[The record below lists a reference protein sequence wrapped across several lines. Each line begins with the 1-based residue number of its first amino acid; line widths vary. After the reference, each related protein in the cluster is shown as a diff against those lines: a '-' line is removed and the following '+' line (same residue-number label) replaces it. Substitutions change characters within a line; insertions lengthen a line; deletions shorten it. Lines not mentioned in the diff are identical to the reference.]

1 MLKSLSI
8 KNIVLIEKLKLS
20 YETGFSVFSGE
31 TGAGKS
37 IILSSLGLAIGMRAD
52 FSLIRRG
59 KNEGVVIAEFQINKD
74 HLAYK
79 KIINHGLNSGN
90 DLILRRVLS
99 RDGVSKAFVNDNL
112 VTANFLKELGLILVE
127 IHGQN
132 EKIGLLDPSNHIKI
146 LDRYSNSEEKLSE
159 VRKSFS
165 NYKKLRKI
173 LYELEN
179 LESNKTSQL
188 QEIRNDLNLLENLN
202 LKEGEYED
210 LIKRRNLMAQ
220 HEKVFTAINNIN
232 NLLDGEQGNFLSNI
246 SKNSVNLEKIF
257 SDNNKIDE
265 VEALQKSIN
274 IMLIEGKDIIL
285 NISKIKDSFTFDQRG
300 LDQIEQRLFDINN
313 LSRRFKIEPENINS
327 KLLELKEELEVL
339 KNSSE
344 SYEKIKKKV
353 YLVKQ
358 QYDESSKIL
367 SEHRKKFATNL
378 AFLINNELAPLKLE
392 DARFEVEVIGKDKDK
407 QNENGIDNVKF
418 LVSINKGGAKG
429 EIHKVS
435 SGGELSRLMLA
446 INLVIANSLNKKTL
460 VFDEVDSGVSG
471 SVAEAIAIRLL
482 NLSKTQQIL
491 IVTHLP
497 QVAARGQ
504 QHFKTSK
511 SSKNN
516 ITVTGVRELS
526 YEDRIEEVASMI
538 SGDQITE
545 EARLLSEKLLNHTN
559 TI

>member
-1 MLKSLSI
+1 MLKSLII
-8 KNIVLIEKLKLS
+8 KNIVLIEKLKLN
-20 YETGFSVFSGE
+20 YDTGFSVFSGE

-52 FSLIRRG
+52 FSLIRKG
-59 KNEGVVIAEFQINKD
+59 ESEGVVIAEFQINKE

-79 KIINHGLNSGN
+79 KIIDHGLNSGN

-112 VTANFLKELGLILVE
+112 VTANFLKEIGLILVE

-146 LDRYSNSEEKLSE
+146 LDRYSNSDKKLLE
-159 VRKSFS
+159 VYKSFS

-173 LYELEN
+173 LSELEN
-179 LESNKTSQL
+179 LESNKTNQL
-188 QEIRNDLNLLENLN
+188 QEIQNDLNLLENLN
-202 LKEGEYED
+202 LKEGEYEN
-210 LIKRRNLMAQ
+210 LIKKRNLMAQ
-220 HEKVFTAINNIN
+220 HEKIFTAINNIN
-232 NLLDGEQGNFLSNI
+232 NLIDGEQGNFLSDI
-246 SKNSVNLEKIF
+246 SKNSANLEKIF

-274 IMLIEGKDIIL
+274 SMLIEGKDIIL
-285 NISKIKDSFTFDQRG
+285 NISKIKDSFTFDQRA

-327 KLLELKEELEVL
+327 KLIKLKEELEIL

-344 SYEKIKKKV
+344 NYEKIKNKV
-353 YLVKQ
+353 NLAKE
-358 QYDESSKIL
+358 QYDVNSKIL
-367 SEHRKKFATNL
+367 SEHRKKFASNL
-378 AFLINNELAPLKLE
+378 TKLINDELAPLKLE
-392 DARFEVEVIGKDKDK
+392 DARFEVVVVEKEKGK

-418 LVSINKGGAKG
+418 LVSMNKGGSKG

-446 INLVIANSLNKKTL
+446 INLVIANSMNKKTL
-460 VFDEVDSGVSG
+460 VFDEVDTGVSG

-516 ITVTGVRELS
+516 ITVTGVKELS

-538 SGDQITE
+538 SGDQITD
-545 EARLLSEKLLNHTN
+545 EARLLSERLLNH
-559 TI
+559 IA

>member
-1 MLKSLSI
+1 MLKSLII
-8 KNIVLIEKLKLS
+8 KNIVLIEKLKLN
-20 YETGFSVFSGE
+20 YDTGFTVFSGE

-52 FSLIRRG
+52 FSLIRKG
-59 KNEGVVIAEFQINKD
+59 ESEGVVIAEFQINKE

-79 KIINHGLNSGN
+79 KIIDHGLNSGN

-112 VTANFLKELGLILVE
+112 VTANFLKEIGLILVE

-146 LDRYSNSEEKLSE
+146 LDRYSNSDKKLLE
-159 VRKSFS
+159 VYKSFS

-173 LYELEN
+173 LSELEN
-179 LESNKTSQL
+179 LESNKTNQL
-188 QEIRNDLNLLENLN
+188 QEIQNDLNLLENLN
-202 LKEGEYED
+202 LKEGEYKS
-210 LIKRRNLMAQ
+210 LIKKRNLMAQ
-220 HEKVFTAINNIN
+220 HEKIFTALNNIN
-232 NLLDGEQGNFLSNI
+232 NLIDGEQGNFLSDI
-246 SKNSVNLEKIF
+246 SKNSANLEKIF

-274 IMLIEGKDIIL
+274 SMLIEGKDIIL
-285 NISKIKDSFTFDQRG
+285 NISKIKDSFTFDQRA

-327 KLLELKEELEVL
+327 KLIKLKEELEVL

-344 SYEKIKKKV
+344 NYEKIKNKV
-353 YLVKQ
+353 YLAKE
-358 QYDESSKIL
+358 QYDVNSKIL
-367 SEHRKKFATNL
+367 SEHRKKFASNL
-378 AFLINNELAPLKLE
+378 TELINDELAPLKLE
-392 DARFEVEVIGKDKDK
+392 DARFEVVVVEKEKDK

-418 LVSINKGGAKG
+418 LVSMNKGGSKG

-446 INLVIANSLNKKTL
+446 INLVIANSMNKKTL

-516 ITVTGVRELS
+516 ITITGVKELS

-538 SGDQITE
+538 SGDQITD
-545 EARLLSEKLLNHTN
+545 EARLLSERLLNH
-559 TI
+559 IA

>member
-1 MLKSLSI
+1 MLKSLII
-8 KNIVLIEKLKLS
+8 KNIVLIEKLKLN
-20 YETGFSVFSGE
+20 YDTGFSVFSGE

-52 FSLIRRG
+52 FSLIRKG
-59 KNEGVVIAEFQINKD
+59 ESEGVVIAEFQINKE

-79 KIINHGLNSGN
+79 KIIDHGLNSGN

-112 VTANFLKELGLILVE
+112 VTANFLKEIGLILVE

-146 LDRYSNSEEKLSE
+146 LDRYSNSDKKLLE
-159 VRKSFS
+159 VYKSFS

-173 LYELEN
+173 LSELEN
-179 LESNKTSQL
+179 LESNKTNQL
-188 QEIRNDLNLLENLN
+188 QEIQNDLNLLENLN
-202 LKEGEYED
+202 LKEGEYEN
-210 LIKRRNLMAQ
+210 LIKERNLMAQ
-220 HEKVFTAINNIN
+220 HEKIFTAINNIN
-232 NLLDGEQGNFLSNI
+232 NLIDGEQGNFLSDI
-246 SKNSVNLEKIF
+246 SKNSANLEKIF

-274 IMLIEGKDIIL
+274 SMLIEGKDIIL
-285 NISKIKDSFTFDQRG
+285 NISKIKDSFTFDQRA

-327 KLLELKEELEVL
+327 KLIKLKEELEVL

-344 SYEKIKKKV
+344 NYEKIKNKV
-353 YLVKQ
+353 NLAKE
-358 QYDESSKIL
+358 QYDVYSKIL
-367 SEHRKKFATNL
+367 SEHRKKFASNL
-378 AFLINNELAPLKLE
+378 TELINDELAPLKLE
-392 DARFEVEVIGKDKDK
+392 DARFEVVVVEKEKDK

-418 LVSINKGGAKG
+418 LVSMNKGGSKG

-446 INLVIANSLNKKTL
+446 INLVIANSMNKKTL
-460 VFDEVDSGVSG
+460 VFDEVDTGVSG

-511 SSKNN
+511 FSKNN
-516 ITVTGVRELS
+516 ITVTGVKELS

-538 SGDQITE
+538 SGDQITD
-545 EARLLSEKLLNHTN
+545 EARLLSERLLNH
-559 TI
+559 IV

>member
-1 MLKSLSI
+1 MLKSLII
-8 KNIVLIEKLKLS
+8 KNIVLIEKLKLN
-20 YETGFSVFSGE
+20 YDTGFSVFSGE

-52 FSLIRRG
+52 FSLIRKG
-59 KNEGVVIAEFQINKD
+59 ESEGVVIAEFQINKE

-79 KIINHGLNSGN
+79 KIIDHGLNSGN

-112 VTANFLKELGLILVE
+112 VTANFLKEIGLILVE

-146 LDRYSNSEEKLSE
+146 LDRYSNSDKKLLE
-159 VRKSFS
+159 VYKSFS

-173 LYELEN
+173 LSELEN
-179 LESNKTSQL
+179 LESNKTNQL
-188 QEIRNDLNLLENLN
+188 QEIQNDLNLLENLN

-210 LIKRRNLMAQ
+210 LIKKRNLMAQ
-220 HEKVFTAINNIN
+220 HEKIFTAINNIN
-232 NLLDGEQGNFLSNI
+232 NMIYGEQGNFLSNI
-246 SKNSVNLEKIF
+246 SKNSANLEKIF

-274 IMLIEGKDIIL
+274 SMLIEGKDIIL
-285 NISKIKDSFTFDQRG
+285 NISKIKDSFTFDQRA

-327 KLLELKEELEVL
+327 KLIKLKEELEVL

-344 SYEKIKKKV
+344 NYEKIKNKV
-353 YLVKQ
+353 YLAKE
-358 QYDESSKIL
+358 QYDVNSKIL
-367 SEHRKKFATNL
+367 SEHRKKFASNL
-378 AFLINNELAPLKLE
+378 TKLINDELAPLKLE
-392 DARFEVEVIGKDKDK
+392 DARFEVVVVEKEKDK

-418 LVSINKGGAKG
+418 LVSMNKGGSKG

-446 INLVIANSLNKKTL
+446 INLVIANSMNKKTL
-460 VFDEVDSGVSG
+460 VFDEVDTGVSG

-516 ITVTGVRELS
+516 ITVTGVKELS

-538 SGDQITE
+538 SGDQITD
-545 EARLLSEKLLNHTN
+545 EARLLSERLLNH
-559 TI
+559 IA

>member
-1 MLKSLSI
+1 MLKSLII
-8 KNIVLIEKLKLS
+8 KNIVLIEKLKLN
-20 YETGFSVFSGE
+20 YDTGFSVFSGE

-52 FSLIRRG
+52 FSLIRKG
-59 KNEGVVIAEFQINKD
+59 ESEGVVIAEFQINKE
-74 HLAYK
+74 HLAHK
-79 KIINHGLNSGN
+79 KIIDHGLNSGN

-112 VTANFLKELGLILVE
+112 VTANFLKEIGLILVE

-146 LDRYSNSEEKLSE
+146 LDRYSNSDKKLLE
-159 VRKSFS
+159 VYKSFS

-173 LYELEN
+173 LSELEN
-179 LESNKTSQL
+179 LESNKTNQL
-188 QEIRNDLNLLENLN
+188 QEIQNDLNLLENLN
-202 LKEGEYED
+202 LKEGEYEN
-210 LIKRRNLMAQ
+210 LIKKRNLMAQ
-220 HEKVFTAINNIN
+220 HEKIFTAINNIN
-232 NLLDGEQGNFLSNI
+232 NLIDGEQGNFLSDI
-246 SKNSVNLEKIF
+246 SKNSANLEKIF

-274 IMLIEGKDIIL
+274 SMLIEGKDIIL
-285 NISKIKDSFTFDQRG
+285 NISKIKDSFTFDQRA

-327 KLLELKEELEVL
+327 KLIKLKEELEVL

-344 SYEKIKKKV
+344 NYEKIKNKV
-353 YLVKQ
+353 ILAKE
-358 QYDESSKIL
+358 QYDVNSKIL
-367 SEHRKKFATNL
+367 SEHRKKFASNL
-378 AFLINNELAPLKLE
+378 TELINDELAPLKLE
-392 DARFEVEVIGKDKDK
+392 DARFEVVVVEKEKDK

-418 LVSINKGGAKG
+418 LVSMNKGGSKG

-446 INLVIANSLNKKTL
+446 INLVIANSMNKKTL
-460 VFDEVDSGVSG
+460 VFDEVDTGVSG

-511 SSKNN
+511 FSKNN
-516 ITVTGVRELS
+516 ITVTGVKELS

-538 SGDQITE
+538 SGDQITD
-545 EARLLSEKLLNHTN
+545 EARLLSERLLNHTA
-559 TI
+559 

>member
-1 MLKSLSI
+1 MLKSLII
-8 KNIVLIEKLKLS
+8 KNIVLIEKLKLN
-20 YETGFSVFSGE
+20 YDTGFSVFSGE

-52 FSLIRRG
+52 FSLIRKG
-59 KNEGVVIAEFQINKD
+59 ESEGVVIAEFQINKE

-79 KIINHGLNSGN
+79 KIIDHGLNSGN

-112 VTANFLKELGLILVE
+112 VTANFLKEIGLILVE

-146 LDRYSNSEEKLSE
+146 LDRYSNSDKKLLE
-159 VRKSFS
+159 VYKSFS

-173 LYELEN
+173 LSELEN

-188 QEIRNDLNLLENLN
+188 QEVQNDLNLLENLN

-210 LIKRRNLMAQ
+210 LIKKRNLMAQ
-220 HEKVFTAINNIN
+220 HEKIFTAINNIN
-232 NLLDGEQGNFLSNI
+232 NLIDGEQGNFLSDI
-246 SKNSVNLEKIF
+246 SKNSANLEKIF

-274 IMLIEGKDIIL
+274 SMLIEGKDIIL
-285 NISKIKDSFTFDQRG
+285 NISKIKDSFTFDQRA

-327 KLLELKEELEVL
+327 KLIKLKEELEVL

-344 SYEKIKKKV
+344 NYEKIKNKV
-353 YLVKQ
+353 YLAKE
-358 QYDESSKIL
+358 QYDVNSKIL
-367 SEHRKKFATNL
+367 SEHRKKFASNL
-378 AFLINNELAPLKLE
+378 TELINDELAPLKLE
-392 DARFEVEVIGKDKDK
+392 DARFEVVVFEKEKDK

-418 LVSINKGGAKG
+418 LVSMNKGGSKG

-446 INLVIANSLNKKTL
+446 INLVIANSMNKKTL
-460 VFDEVDSGVSG
+460 VFDEVDTGVSG

-516 ITVTGVRELS
+516 ITVTGVKELS

-538 SGDQITE
+538 SGDQITD
-545 EARLLSEKLLNHTN
+545 EARLLSERLLNHRA
-559 TI
+559 

>member
-1 MLKSLSI
+1 MLKSLII
-8 KNIVLIEKLKLS
+8 KNIVLIEKLKLN
-20 YETGFSVFSGE
+20 YDTGFSVFSGE

-52 FSLIRRG
+52 FSLIRKG
-59 KNEGVVIAEFQINKD
+59 ESEGVVIAEFQINKE

-79 KIINHGLNSGN
+79 KIIDHGLNSGN

-112 VTANFLKELGLILVE
+112 VTANFLKEIGLILVE

-146 LDRYSNSEEKLSE
+146 LDRYSNSNKKLLE
-159 VRKSFS
+159 VYKSFS
-165 NYKKLRKI
+165 NYKKLKKI

-179 LESNKTSQL
+179 LENNKTSQL
-188 QEIRNDLNLLENLN
+188 QEIQNDLSLLENLN
-202 LKEGEYED
+202 LKEGEYEN
-210 LIKRRNLMAQ
+210 LIKKRNLMAQ
-220 HEKVFTAINNIN
+220 HEKIFTAINNIN
-232 NLLDGEQGNFLSNI
+232 NLIDGEQGNFLSDI
-246 SKNSVNLEKIF
+246 SKNSANLEKIF

-274 IMLIEGKDIIL
+274 SMLIEGKDIIL
-285 NISKIKDSFTFDQRG
+285 NISKIKDSFTFDQRA

-327 KLLELKEELEVL
+327 KLIKLKEELEVL

-344 SYEKIKKKV
+344 NYEKIKNKV
-353 YLVKQ
+353 NLAKE
-358 QYDESSKIL
+358 QYDVYSKIL
-367 SEHRKKFATNL
+367 SEHRKKFASNL
-378 AFLINNELAPLKLE
+378 TELINDELAPLKLE
-392 DARFEVEVIGKDKDK
+392 DARFEVVVVEKEKDK

-418 LVSINKGGAKG
+418 LVSMNKGGSKG

-446 INLVIANSLNKKTL
+446 INLVIANSMNKKTL
-460 VFDEVDSGVSG
+460 VFDEVDTGVSG

-516 ITVTGVRELS
+516 ITVTGVKELS

-538 SGDQITE
+538 SGDKITD
-545 EARLLSEKLLNHTN
+545 EARLLSERLLNH
-559 TI
+559 IV

>member
-8 KNIVLIEKLKLS
+8 KNIVLINNLKLN
-20 YETGFSVFSGE
+20 YDTGFTVFSGE

-37 IILSSLGLAIGMRAD
+37 IILASLGLAIGQRAD
-52 FSLIRRG
+52 FSLIKKG
-59 KNEGVVIAEFQINKD
+59 ESEGVVVAEFQINRE
-74 HLAYK
+74 HLAFK

-146 LDRYSNSEEKLSE
+146 LDRYGNSDEKLLE
-159 VRKSFS
+159 VHKSFS

-188 QEIRNDLNLLENLN
+188 KEIQNDVNLLENLN
-202 LKEGEYED
+202 LKEGEFED
-210 LIKRRNLMAQ
+210 LIKKRNLMAQ
-220 HEKVFTAINNIN
+220 YEKIFTAINNIN
-232 NLLDGEQGNFLSNI
+232 NLIDGEQGNFLSNI
-246 SKNSVNLEKIF
+246 SKNSANLEKIF

-274 IMLIEGKDIIL
+274 SMLIEGKDIIL
-285 NISKIKDSFTFDQRG
+285 NISKIKDNFTFDQRA

-327 KLLELKEELEVL
+327 KLIKLKEELEVL

-344 SYEKIKKKV
+344 NYEKIKNKV
-353 YLVKQ
+353 YLAKE
-358 QYDESSKIL
+358 QYDVNSKIL
-367 SEHRKKFATNL
+367 SEHRKKFASNL
-378 AFLINNELAPLKLE
+378 TELINDELAPLKLE
-392 DARFEVEVIGKDKDK
+392 DARFEVVVVEKEKDK

-418 LVSINKGGAKG
+418 LVSMNKGGSKG

-446 INLVIANSLNKKTL
+446 INLVIANSMNKKTL
-460 VFDEVDSGVSG
+460 VFDEVDTGVSG

-482 NLSKTQQIL
+482 NLSKNQQIL

-516 ITVTGVRELS
+516 ITVTGVKELS

-538 SGDQITE
+538 SGDQITD
-545 EARLLSEKLLNHTN
+545 EARLLSERLLNH
-559 TI
+559 IV

>member
-1 MLKSLSI
+1 MLKSLII
-8 KNIVLIEKLKLS
+8 KNIVLIEKLKLN
-20 YETGFSVFSGE
+20 YDTGFSVFSGE

-52 FSLIRRG
+52 FSLIRKG
-59 KNEGVVIAEFQINKD
+59 ESEGVVIAEFQINKE

-79 KIINHGLNSGN
+79 KIIDHGLNSGN

-112 VTANFLKELGLILVE
+112 VTANFLKEIGLILVE

-146 LDRYSNSEEKLSE
+146 LDRYSNSDKKLLE
-159 VRKSFS
+159 VYKSFS

-173 LYELEN
+173 LSELEN
-179 LESNKTSQL
+179 LESNKTNQL
-188 QEIRNDLNLLENLN
+188 QEIQNDLNLLENLN
-202 LKEGEYED
+202 LKEGEYEN
-210 LIKRRNLMAQ
+210 LIKKRNLMAQ
-220 HEKVFTAINNIN
+220 HEKIFTAINNIN
-232 NLLDGEQGNFLSNI
+232 NLIDGEQGNFLSDI
-246 SKNSVNLEKIF
+246 SKNSANLEKIF

-274 IMLIEGKDIIL
+274 SMLIEGKDIIL
-285 NISKIKDSFTFDQRG
+285 NISKIKDSFTFDQRA

-327 KLLELKEELEVL
+327 KLIKLKEELEVL

-344 SYEKIKKKV
+344 NYEKIKNKV
-353 YLVKQ
+353 YLAKE
-358 QYDESSKIL
+358 QYDVNSKIL
-367 SEHRKKFATNL
+367 SEHRKKFASNL
-378 AFLINNELAPLKLE
+378 TELINDELAPLKLE
-392 DARFEVEVIGKDKDK
+392 DARFEVVVVEKEKDK

-418 LVSINKGGAKG
+418 LVSMNKGGSKG

-446 INLVIANSLNKKTL
+446 INLVIANSMNKKTL

-516 ITVTGVRELS
+516 ITVTGVKELS

-538 SGDQITE
+538 SGDQITD
-545 EARLLSEKLLNHTN
+545 EARLLSERLLNR
-559 TI
+559 IA

>member
-1 MLKSLSI
+1 MLRSLSI
-8 KNIVLIEKLKLS
+8 KNIVLIENLKLNYNS
-20 YETGFSVFSGE
+20 GFSVFSGE

-59 KNEGVVIAEFQINKD
+59 EKEGIVTAEFQINED

-90 DLILRRVLS
+90 DLILRRVLTTE
-99 RDGVSKAFVNDNL
+99 GISKAFVNDNL

-146 LDRYSNSEEKLSE
+146 LDKYSNSDQKLLE
-159 VRKSFS
+159 VYKSFN
-165 NYKKLRKI
+165 NYKKLHNI
-173 LYELEN
+173 LHELES
-179 LESNKTSQL
+179 LQSNKTSQL
-188 QEIRNDLNLLENLN
+188 QEIQNNLNLLENLN
-202 LKEGEYED
+202 LREGEYEK
-210 LIKRRNLMAQ
+210 LIKRRNLMVQ
-220 HEKVFTAINNIN
+220 HEKVFLAINNIN
-232 NLLDGEQGNFLSNI
+232 NLLEGEQASFLSNI
-246 SKNSVNLEKIF
+246 SKNSLTLEKVF
-257 SDNNKIDE
+257 SDNNKVDEID
-265 VEALQKSIN
+265 ALQKSIN
-274 IMLIEGKDIIL
+274 NILIEGKDIIQ
-285 NISKIKDSFTFDQRG
+285 NISKIKDNFVFDQRE

-313 LSRRFKIEPENINS
+313 LSRRFKVEPENINS
-327 KLLELKEELEVL
+327 KLVELREELEVL
-339 KNSSE
+339 NNSSE
-344 SYEKIKKKV
+344 SYEKIKNKV
-353 YLVKQ
+353 YQAQ
-358 QYDESSKIL
+358 QNYNKNSRVL
-367 SEHRKKFATNL
+367 SDHRKKFAINL
-378 AFLINNELAPLKLE
+378 QTLINKELSPLKLE
-392 DARFEVEVIGKDKDK
+392 DAKFEVEIIEKEQNK

-418 LVSINKGGAKG
+418 LVSMNKGGSKG

-482 NLSKTQQIL
+482 NLSKIQQVL

-511 SSKNN
+511 FSKNN
-516 ITVTGVRELS
+516 TAVTAVKELS

-545 EARLLSEKLLNHTN
+545 EARLLSEKLLNN
-559 TI
+559 

>member
-1 MLKSLSI
+1 MLKSLII
-8 KNIVLIEKLKLS
+8 KNIVLIEKLKLN
-20 YETGFSVFSGE
+20 YDTGFSVFSGE

-52 FSLIRRG
+52 FSLIRKG
-59 KNEGVVIAEFQINKD
+59 ESEGVVIAEFQINKE

-146 LDRYSNSEEKLSE
+146 LDRYSNSDKKLLE
-159 VRKSFS
+159 VYKSFS

-188 QEIRNDLNLLENLN
+188 QEIQNDLNLLENLN

-210 LIKRRNLMAQ
+210 LIKKRNLMAQ
-220 HEKVFTAINNIN
+220 HEKIFTAINNIN
-232 NLLDGEQGNFLSNI
+232 NLIDGEQGNFLSNI
-246 SKNSVNLEKIF
+246 SKNSANLEKIF

-274 IMLIEGKDIIL
+274 SMLIEGKDIIL

-327 KLLELKEELEVL
+327 KLIKLKEELEVL
-339 KNSSE
+339 ENSSE
-344 SYEKIKKKV
+344 NYEKIKNKV
-353 YLVKQ
+353 HLAKE

-378 AFLINNELAPLKLE
+378 ADLINNELAPLKLE
-392 DARFEVEVIGKDKDK
+392 DARFEVEVVEKEKDK

-418 LVSINKGGAKG
+418 LVSMNKGGSKG

-446 INLVIANSLNKKTL
+446 INLVIANSMNKKTL

-516 ITVTGVRELS
+516 ITVTGVKELS

-538 SGDQITE
+538 SGDQITD
-545 EARLLSEKLLNHTN
+545 EARLLSERLLNH
-559 TI
+559 IA

>member
-1 MLKSLSI
+1 MLKSLII
-8 KNIVLIEKLKLS
+8 KNIVLIEKLKLN
-20 YETGFSVFSGE
+20 YDTGFSVFSGE

-52 FSLIRRG
+52 FSLIRKG
-59 KNEGVVIAEFQINKD
+59 ESEGVVIAEFQINKE

-79 KIINHGLNSGN
+79 KIIDHGLNSGN

-112 VTANFLKELGLILVE
+112 VTANFLKEIGLILVE

-146 LDRYSNSEEKLSE
+146 LDRYSNSDKKLLE
-159 VRKSFS
+159 VYKSFS

-173 LYELEN
+173 LSELEN
-179 LESNKTSQL
+179 LESNKTNQL
-188 QEIRNDLNLLENLN
+188 QEIQNDLNLLENLN
-202 LKEGEYED
+202 LKEGEYEN
-210 LIKRRNLMAQ
+210 LIKKRNLMAQ
-220 HEKVFTAINNIN
+220 HEKIFTAINNIN
-232 NLLDGEQGNFLSNI
+232 NLIDGEQGNFLSDI
-246 SKNSVNLEKIF
+246 SKNSANLEKIF

-274 IMLIEGKDIIL
+274 SMLIESKDIIL
-285 NISKIKDSFTFDQRG
+285 NISKIKDSFTFDQRA

-327 KLLELKEELEVL
+327 KLIKLKEELEVL

-344 SYEKIKKKV
+344 NYEKIKNKV
-353 YLVKQ
+353 NLAKE
-358 QYDESSKIL
+358 QYDVYSKIL
-367 SEHRKKFATNL
+367 SEHRKKFASNL
-378 AFLINNELAPLKLE
+378 TELINDELAPLKLE
-392 DARFEVEVIGKDKDK
+392 DARFEVVVVEKEKDK

-418 LVSINKGGAKG
+418 LVNMNKGGSKG

-446 INLVIANSLNKKTL
+446 INLVIANSMNKKTL
-460 VFDEVDSGVSG
+460 VFDEVDTGVSG

-511 SSKNN
+511 FSKNN
-516 ITVTGVRELS
+516 ITVTGVKELS

-538 SGDQITE
+538 SGDQITD
-545 EARLLSEKLLNHTN
+545 EARLLSERLLNH
-559 TI
+559 IA

>member
-1 MLKSLSI
+1 MLKSLII
-8 KNIVLIEKLKLS
+8 KNIVLIEKLKLN
-20 YETGFSVFSGE
+20 YDTGFSVFSGE

-52 FSLIRRG
+52 FSLIRKG
-59 KNEGVVIAEFQINKD
+59 ESEGVVIAEFQINKE

-79 KIINHGLNSGN
+79 KIIDHGLNSGN

-112 VTANFLKELGLILVE
+112 VTANFLKEIGLILVE

-146 LDRYSNSEEKLSE
+146 LDRYSNSDKKLLE
-159 VRKSFS
+159 VYKSFS

-173 LYELEN
+173 LSELEN
-179 LESNKTSQL
+179 LESNKTNQL
-188 QEIRNDLNLLENLN
+188 QEIQNDLNLLENLN
-202 LKEGEYED
+202 LKEGEYEN
-210 LIKRRNLMAQ
+210 LIKKRNLMAQ
-220 HEKVFTAINNIN
+220 HEKIFTAINNIN
-232 NLLDGEQGNFLSNI
+232 NLIDGEQGNFLSDI
-246 SKNSVNLEKIF
+246 SKNSANLEKIF

-274 IMLIEGKDIIL
+274 SMLIEGKDIIL
-285 NISKIKDSFTFDQRG
+285 NISKIKDSFTFDQRA

-327 KLLELKEELEVL
+327 KLIKLKEELEVL

-344 SYEKIKKKV
+344 NYEKIKNKV
-353 YLVKQ
+353 NLAKE
-358 QYDESSKIL
+358 QYDVYSKIL
-367 SEHRKKFATNL
+367 SEHRKKFASNL
-378 AFLINNELAPLKLE
+378 TELINDELAPLKLE
-392 DARFEVEVIGKDKDK
+392 DARFEVVVVEKEKGK

-418 LVSINKGGAKG
+418 LVSMNKGGSKG

-446 INLVIANSLNKKTL
+446 INLVIANSMNKKTL
-460 VFDEVDSGVSG
+460 VFDEVDTGVSG

-516 ITVTGVRELS
+516 ITVTGVKELS

-538 SGDQITE
+538 SGDQITD
-545 EARLLSEKLLNHTN
+545 EARLLSERLLNH
-559 TI
+559 IA

>member
-1 MLKSLSI
+1 MLKSLII
-8 KNIVLIEKLKLS
+8 KNIVLIEKLKLN
-20 YETGFSVFSGE
+20 YDTGFSVFSGE

-52 FSLIRRG
+52 FSLIRKG
-59 KNEGVVIAEFQINKD
+59 ESEGVVIAEFQINKE

-146 LDRYSNSEEKLSE
+146 LDRYSNSDKKLLE
-159 VRKSFS
+159 VYKSFS

-188 QEIRNDLNLLENLN
+188 QEIQNDLNLLENLN

-210 LIKRRNLMAQ
+210 LIKKRNLMAQ
-220 HEKVFTAINNIN
+220 HEKIFTAINNIN
-232 NLLDGEQGNFLSNI
+232 NLIDGEQGNFLSNI
-246 SKNSVNLEKIF
+246 SKNSANLEKIF

-274 IMLIEGKDIIL
+274 SMLIEGKDIIL

-327 KLLELKEELEVL
+327 KLIKLKEELEVL
-339 KNSSE
+339 ENSSE
-344 SYEKIKKKV
+344 NYEKIKNKV
-353 YLVKQ
+353 HLAKE

-378 AFLINNELAPLKLE
+378 AELINNELAPLKLE
-392 DARFEVEVIGKDKDK
+392 DARFEVEVVEKEKDK

-418 LVSINKGGAKG
+418 LVSMNKGGSKG

-446 INLVIANSLNKKTL
+446 INLVIANSMNKKTL
-460 VFDEVDSGVSG
+460 VFDEVDTGVSG

-516 ITVTGVRELS
+516 ITVTGVKELS

-538 SGDQITE
+538 SGDQITD
-545 EARLLSEKLLNHTN
+545 EARLLSERLLNH
-559 TI
+559 IA

>member
-1 MLKSLSI
+1 MLKSLTI
-8 KNIVLIEKLKLS
+8 KNIVLIEKLKLN
-20 YETGFSVFSGE
+20 YDTGFSVFSGE

-52 FSLIRRG
+52 FSLIRKG
-59 KNEGVVIAEFQINKD
+59 ESEGVVIAEFQINKE

-146 LDRYSNSEEKLSE
+146 LDRYSSSDKKLLE
-159 VRKSFS
+159 VHKSFS

-179 LESNKTSQL
+179 LESNKTIQL
-188 QEIRNDLNLLENLN
+188 KEIQNDLNLLENLN

-210 LIKRRNLMAQ
+210 LIKKRNLMAQ
-220 HEKVFTAINNIN
+220 HEKIFTAINNIN
-232 NLLDGEQGNFLSNI
+232 NMIDGEQGNFLSNI
-246 SKNSVNLEKIF
+246 SKNSANLEKIF

-274 IMLIEGKDIIL
+274 SMLIEGKDIIL
-285 NISKIKDSFTFDQRG
+285 NISKIKDSLTFDQRG
-300 LDQIEQRLFDINN
+300 LDQMEQRLFDINN

-327 KLLELKEELEVL
+327 KLIELKEELEVL
-339 KNSSE
+339 ENSSE
-344 SYEKIKKKV
+344 NYEKIKNKVHLAKK
-353 YLVKQ
+353 
-358 QYDESSKIL
+358 QYEESSKIL

-378 AFLINNELAPLKLE
+378 ADLINNELAPLKLE
-392 DARFEVEVIGKDKDK
+392 DARFEVEIVEKEKDK
-407 QNENGIDNVKF
+407 QNESGMDNVKF
-418 LVSINKGGAKG
+418 LVSMNKGGSKG

-446 INLVIANSLNKKTL
+446 INLVIAKSMNKKTL

-516 ITVTGVRELS
+516 ITVTGVKELS

-545 EARLLSEKLLNHTN
+545 EARLLSERLLNH
-559 TI
+559 IV

>member
-1 MLKSLSI
+1 MLKSLII
-8 KNIVLIEKLKLS
+8 KNIVLIEKLKLN
-20 YETGFSVFSGE
+20 YDTGFSVFSGE

-52 FSLIRRG
+52 FSLIRKG
-59 KNEGVVIAEFQINKD
+59 ESEGVVIAEFQINKE

-79 KIINHGLNSGN
+79 KIIDHGLNSGN

-146 LDRYSNSEEKLSE
+146 LDRYSNSDKKLLE
-159 VRKSFS
+159 VYKSFS

-173 LYELEN
+173 LSELEN
-179 LESNKTSQL
+179 LESNKTNQL
-188 QEIRNDLNLLENLN
+188 QEIQNDLNLLENLN
-202 LKEGEYED
+202 LKEGEYEN
-210 LIKRRNLMAQ
+210 LIKKRNLMAQ
-220 HEKVFTAINNIN
+220 HEKIFTAINNIN
-232 NLLDGEQGNFLSNI
+232 NLIDGEQGNFLSDI
-246 SKNSVNLEKIF
+246 SKNSANLEKIF

-274 IMLIEGKDIIL
+274 SMLIEGKDIIL
-285 NISKIKDSFTFDQRG
+285 NISKIKDSFTFDQRA

-327 KLLELKEELEVL
+327 KLIKLKEELEVL

-344 SYEKIKKKV
+344 NYEKIKNKV
-353 YLVKQ
+353 YLAKE
-358 QYDESSKIL
+358 QYDVNSKIL
-367 SEHRKKFATNL
+367 SEHRKKFASNL
-378 AFLINNELAPLKLE
+378 TELINDELAPLKLE
-392 DARFEVEVIGKDKDK
+392 DARFEVVVVEKEKGK

-418 LVSINKGGAKG
+418 LVSMNKGGSKG

-446 INLVIANSLNKKTL
+446 INLVIANSMNKKTL
-460 VFDEVDSGVSG
+460 VFDEVDTGVSG

-516 ITVTGVRELS
+516 ITVTGVKELS

-538 SGDQITE
+538 SGDQITD
-545 EARLLSEKLLNHTN
+545 EARLLSEKLLNH
-559 TI
+559 IA

>member
-1 MLKSLSI
+1 MLKSLII
-8 KNIVLIEKLKLS
+8 KNIVLIEKLKLN
-20 YETGFSVFSGE
+20 YDTGFSVFSGE

-52 FSLIRRG
+52 FSLIRKG
-59 KNEGVVIAEFQINKD
+59 ESEGVVIAEFQINKE

-79 KIINHGLNSGN
+79 KINDHGLNSGN

-112 VTANFLKELGLILVE
+112 VTANFLKEIGLILVE

-146 LDRYSNSEEKLSE
+146 LDRYSNSDKKLLE
-159 VRKSFS
+159 VYKSFS

-173 LYELEN
+173 LSELEN
-179 LESNKTSQL
+179 LESNKTNQL
-188 QEIRNDLNLLENLN
+188 QEIQNDLNLLENLN
-202 LKEGEYED
+202 LKEGEYEN
-210 LIKRRNLMAQ
+210 LIKKRNLMAQ
-220 HEKVFTAINNIN
+220 HEKIFTAINNIN
-232 NLLDGEQGNFLSNI
+232 NLIDGEQGNFLSDI

-265 VEALQKSIN
+265 VQALQKSIN
-274 IMLIEGKDIIL
+274 SMLIEGKDIIL
-285 NISKIKDSFTFDQRG
+285 NISKIKDSFTFDQRV

-327 KLLELKEELEVL
+327 KLIKLKEELEIL

-344 SYEKIKKKV
+344 NYEKIKNKV
-353 YLVKQ
+353 NLAKE
-358 QYDESSKIL
+358 QYDVNSKIL
-367 SEHRKKFATNL
+367 SEHRKKFASNL
-378 AFLINNELAPLKLE
+378 TKLINDELAPLKLE
-392 DARFEVEVIGKDKDK
+392 DARFEVVVVEKEKGK

-418 LVSINKGGAKG
+418 LVSMNKGGSKG

-446 INLVIANSLNKKTL
+446 INLVIANSMNKKTL
-460 VFDEVDSGVSG
+460 VFDEVDTGVSG
-471 SVAEAIAIRLL
+471 SVAEAIAVRLL

-516 ITVTGVRELS
+516 ITVTGVKELS
-526 YEDRIEEVASMI
+526 YEDRVEEVASMI
-538 SGDQITE
+538 SGDQITD
-545 EARLLSEKLLNHTN
+545 EARLLSERLLNHTA
-559 TI
+559 

>member
-1 MLKSLSI
+1 MLKSLTI
-8 KNIVLIEKLKLS
+8 KNIVLIEKLKLD
-20 YETGFSVFSGE
+20 YDTGFSVFSGE

-52 FSLIRRG
+52 FSLIRKG
-59 KNEGVVIAEFQINKD
+59 ESEGVVIAEFQINKE

-146 LDRYSNSEEKLSE
+146 LDRYSNSDKKLLE
-159 VRKSFS
+159 VYKSFS

-179 LESNKTSQL
+179 LENNKTSQL
-188 QEIRNDLNLLENLN
+188 QEIQNDINLLENLN
-202 LKEGEYED
+202 LKEGEYKD
-210 LIKRRNLMAQ
+210 LIKKRNLMAQ
-220 HEKVFTAINNIN
+220 HEKIFTAINNIN
-232 NLLDGEQGNFLSNI
+232 NMIDGEQGNFLSNI
-246 SKNSVNLEKIF
+246 SKNSANLEKIF

-274 IMLIEGKDIIL
+274 SMLIEGRDIIL
-285 NISKIKDSFTFDQRG
+285 NISKIKDSFTFDQRV
-300 LDQIEQRLFDINN
+300 LDQIEQRLFDVNN
-313 LSRRFKIEPENINS
+313 LSRRFKIEPENIKS
-327 KLLELKEELEVL
+327 KLIELKEELEVL
-339 KNSSE
+339 ENSSE
-344 SYEKIKKKV
+344 NYEKIKNKVHLAKK
-353 YLVKQ
+353 
-358 QYDESSKIL
+358 QYEESSIIL

-378 AFLINNELAPLKLE
+378 ADLINNELAPLKLE
-392 DARFEVEVIGKDKDK
+392 DARFEVEIVEKEKDK
-407 QNENGIDNVKF
+407 QNESGIDNVKF
-418 LVSINKGGAKG
+418 LVRMNKGGSKG

-446 INLVIANSLNKKTL
+446 INLVIANNLHKKTL

-511 SSKNN
+511 SFKNN
-516 ITVTGVRELS
+516 ITVTGVKELS

-538 SGDQITE
+538 SGDQITD
-545 EARLLSEKLLNHTN
+545 EARLLSQKLLNHTA
-559 TI
+559 

>member
-1 MLKSLSI
+1 MLKSLII
-8 KNIVLIEKLKLS
+8 KNIVLIEKLKLN
-20 YETGFSVFSGE
+20 YDTGFSVFSGE

-52 FSLIRRG
+52 FSLIRKG
-59 KNEGVVIAEFQINKD
+59 ESEGVVIAEFQINKE

-146 LDRYSNSEEKLSE
+146 LDRYSNSDKKLLE
-159 VRKSFS
+159 VYKSFS

-179 LESNKTSQL
+179 LESNKTNQL
-188 QEIRNDLNLLENLN
+188 QEIQNDLNLLENLN

-210 LIKRRNLMAQ
+210 LIKKRNLMAQ
-220 HEKVFTAINNIN
+220 HEKIFTAINNIN
-232 NLLDGEQGNFLSNI
+232 NLIDGEQGNFLSNI
-246 SKNSVNLEKIF
+246 SKNSANLEKIF

-274 IMLIEGKDIIL
+274 SMLIEGKDIIL

-327 KLLELKEELEVL
+327 KLIKLKEELEVL

-344 SYEKIKKKV
+344 NYEKIKNKV
-353 YLVKQ
+353 HLAKE

-367 SEHRKKFATNL
+367 SEHRKKFASNL
-378 AFLINNELAPLKLE
+378 AELINNELAPLKLE
-392 DARFEVEVIGKDKDK
+392 DARFEVEVVEKEKDK

-418 LVSINKGGAKG
+418 LVSMNKGGSKG

-446 INLVIANSLNKKTL
+446 INLVIANSMNKKTL
-460 VFDEVDSGVSG
+460 VFDEVDTGVSG

-516 ITVTGVRELS
+516 ITVTGVKELS

-538 SGDQITE
+538 SGDQITD
-545 EARLLSEKLLNHTN
+545 EARLLSERLLNH
-559 TI
+559 IA

>member
-8 KNIVLIEKLKLS
+8 KNIVLIDNLKLNYNS
-20 YETGFSVFSGE
+20 GFSVFSGE

-52 FSLIRRG
+52 FSLIRKG
-59 KNEGVVIAEFQINKD
+59 ESEGIVTAEFQINKE
-74 HLAYK
+74 HLAYR
-79 KIINHGLNSGN
+79 KILNHGLNSGHE
-90 DLILRRVLS
+90 LILRRVLLKE
-99 RDGVSKAFVNDNL
+99 GISKAFVNDHL

-146 LDRYSNSEEKLSE
+146 LDRYSNSDQKLSE
-159 VRKSFS
+159 VYKSFS

-173 LYELEN
+173 LFELDN
-179 LESNKTSQL
+179 LESNKANQL
-188 QEIRNDLNLLENLN
+188 EEINNDLNLLENLS
-202 LKEGEYED
+202 LKDGEYET
-210 LIKRRNLMAQ
+210 LIKRRHLMTQ
-220 HEKVFTAINNIN
+220 HEKVFTAINNIH
-232 NLLDGEQGNFLSNI
+232 NLLEGEHGSFLSNI
-246 SKNSVNLEKIF
+246 SKNSANLEKTF
-257 SDNNKIDE
+257 SENNKIDE
-265 VEALQKSIN
+265 VEELQKSIN
-274 IMLIEGKDIIL
+274 SILIEGKDIIS
-285 NISKIKDSFTFDQRG
+285 NISKIKDNFTFDQRE

-313 LSRRFKIEPENINS
+313 LSRRFKIEPENISS

-339 KNSSE
+339 NNSSE
-344 SYEKIKKKV
+344 SYEKIKNKV
-353 YLVKQ
+353 EQAKH
-358 QYDESSKIL
+358 QYYENSKIL
-367 SEHRKKFATNL
+367 SNHRKKFATNL
-378 AFLINNELAPLKLE
+378 ASLINIELGPLKLE
-392 DARFEVEVIGKDKDK
+392 DAKFEVEVIEKDKDK
-407 QNENGIDNVKF
+407 YNENGIDNVKF
-418 LVSINKGGAKG
+418 LVRMNKGGLKG

-504 QHFKTSK
+504 QHFKTAK
-511 SSKNN
+511 YSKNN
-516 ITVTGVRELS
+516 IAVTGVKELS
-526 YEDRIEEVASMI
+526 HKDRIEEVASMI

-545 EARLLSEKLLNHTN
+545 EALILSQQLLNN
-559 TI
+559 

>member
-1 MLKSLSI
+1 MLKSLII
-8 KNIVLIEKLKLS
+8 KNIVLIEKLKLN
-20 YETGFSVFSGE
+20 YDTGFSVFSGE

-52 FSLIRRG
+52 FSLIRKG
-59 KNEGVVIAEFQINKD
+59 ESEGVVIAEFQINKE

-79 KIINHGLNSGN
+79 KIIDHGLNSGN

-112 VTANFLKELGLILVE
+112 VTANFLKEIGLILVE

-146 LDRYSNSEEKLSE
+146 LDRYSNSDKKLLE
-159 VRKSFS
+159 VYKSFS

-173 LYELEN
+173 LSELEN
-179 LESNKTSQL
+179 LESNKTNQL
-188 QEIRNDLNLLENLN
+188 QEIQNDLNLLENLN
-202 LKEGEYED
+202 LKEGEYEN
-210 LIKRRNLMAQ
+210 LIKKRNLMAQ
-220 HEKVFTAINNIN
+220 HEKIFTAINNIN
-232 NLLDGEQGNFLSNI
+232 NLIDGEQGNFLSDI
-246 SKNSVNLEKIF
+246 SKNSANLEKIF

-274 IMLIEGKDIIL
+274 SMLIEGKDIIL
-285 NISKIKDSFTFDQRG
+285 NISKIKDSFTFDQRA

-327 KLLELKEELEVL
+327 KLIKLKEELEVL

-344 SYEKIKKKV
+344 NYEKIKNKV
-353 YLVKQ
+353 NLAKE
-358 QYDESSKIL
+358 QYDVNSKIL
-367 SEHRKKFATNL
+367 SEHRKKFASNL
-378 AFLINNELAPLKLE
+378 TELINDELAPLKLE
-392 DARFEVEVIGKDKDK
+392 DARFEVVVVEKEKDK

-418 LVSINKGGAKG
+418 LVSMNKGGSKG

-446 INLVIANSLNKKTL
+446 INLVIANSMNKKTL
-460 VFDEVDSGVSG
+460 VFDEVDTGVSG

-516 ITVTGVRELS
+516 ITVTGVKELS

-538 SGDQITE
+538 SGDQITD
-545 EARLLSEKLLNHTN
+545 EARLLSERLLNH
-559 TI
+559 IA

>member
-1 MLKSLSI
+1 MLKSLI
-8 KNIVLIEKLKLS
+8 INNIVLIEKLKLN
-20 YETGFSVFSGE
+20 YDTGFSVFSGE

-52 FSLIRRG
+52 LSLIRKG
-59 KNEGVVIAEFQINKD
+59 ECEGVVIAEFQINKE

-146 LDRYSNSEEKLSE
+146 LDRYSNSDMKLFE
-159 VRKSFS
+159 VHKSFS

-173 LYELEN
+173 LHELEN

-188 QEIRNDLNLLENLN
+188 QEIQNDLNLLENLN
-202 LKEGEYED
+202 LKEGEYEN
-210 LIKRRNLMAQ
+210 LIKKRNLMSQ
-220 HEKVFTAINNIN
+220 HEKIFTAINNIN
-232 NLLDGEQGNFLSNI
+232 NLIDGEQGNFLSNI
-246 SKNSVNLEKIF
+246 SKNSENLEKIF

-274 IMLIEGKDIIL
+274 SMLIEGKDIIL

-300 LDQIEQRLFDINN
+300 LDKIEQRLFDINN
-313 LSRRFKIEPENINS
+313 LSRRVKIEPEKLNS
-327 KLLELKEELEVL
+327 KLIKLKEELEAL
-339 KNSSE
+339 ENSSE
-344 SYEKIKKKV
+344 NYEKIKNKAQLAKE
-353 YLVKQ
+353 
-358 QYDESSKIL
+358 QYEESSKIL

-378 AFLINNELAPLKLE
+378 VKLINMELAPLKLE
-392 DARFEVEVIGKDKDK
+392 DARFEVEIIEKEKSK
-407 QNENGIDNVKF
+407 QNENGIDKVKF
-418 LVSINKGGAKG
+418 LVSMNKGGSKG

-446 INLVIANSLNKKTL
+446 INLVIANSMNKKTL

-471 SVAEAIAIRLL
+471 SVAEAIAVRLL
-482 NLSKTQQIL
+482 NLSKVQQIL

-511 SSKNN
+511 FSKNN
-516 ITVTGVRELS
+516 ITVTGVKELS
-526 YEDRIEEVASMI
+526 YKDRIEEVASMI
-538 SGDQITE
+538 SGDQITD
-545 EARLLSEKLLNHTN
+545 EARLLSERLINH
-559 TI
+559 IV

>member
-8 KNIVLIEKLKLS
+8 KNIVLIENLKLNYNS
-20 YETGFSVFSGE
+20 GFSVFSGE

-37 IILSSLGLAIGMRAD
+37 IILSSLGLAIGMRSD
-52 FSLIRRG
+52 FSLIRKG
-59 KNEGVVIAEFQINKD
+59 ANEGTVIAEFQINKD
-74 HLAYK
+74 NLAYK
-79 KIINHGLNSGN
+79 KITNHGLNSGN
-90 DLILRRVLS
+90 DLILRRVLY

-146 LDRYSNSEEKLSE
+146 LDRYSNSDEKLSE
-159 VRKSFS
+159 VYKSFS
-165 NYKKLRKI
+165 NYKKLSKI

-179 LESNKTSQL
+179 LESNKTNQL
-188 QEIRNDLNLLENLN
+188 QEIQNNLNLLENLN

-210 LIKRRNLMAQ
+210 LIKRRNMMAQ
-220 HEKVFTAINNIN
+220 HEKIFTAINNIN
-232 NLLDGEQGNFLSNI
+232 NLLEGEQENFLSSI
-246 SKNSVNLEKIF
+246 SKNTTNLEKIF
-257 SDNNKIDE
+257 SENNKIDE
-265 VEALQKSIN
+265 IEALLKSVN
-274 IMLIEGKDIIL
+274 IILIEGKDIIL
-285 NISKIKDSFTFDQRG
+285 NISKIKDSFTFDQRE

-313 LSRRFKIEPENINS
+313 LSRRFKVEPEKINS

-339 KNSSE
+339 NNSAE
-344 SYEKIKKKV
+344 SYEKIKNKV
-353 YLVKQ
+353 NQSKQ
-358 QYDESSKIL
+358 QYDEKSKIL
-367 SEHRKKFATNL
+367 SDHRKKFANKL
-378 AFLINNELAPLKLE
+378 QSLINKELAPLKLE
-392 DARFEVEVIGKDKDK
+392 DAKFEVEVIAKDKDK
-407 QNENGIDNVKF
+407 QNENGIDNIKF
-418 LVSINKGGAKG
+418 LVSMNKGASKG

-471 SVAEAIAIRLL
+471 SVAEAIALRLL

-516 ITVTGVRELS
+516 IAVTGVKELS

-545 EARLLSEKLLNHTN
+545 EARLLSEKLLDHT
-559 TI
+559 I